1 MCELCVCLICT
12 LHTVD
17 VCACMLIH
25 AVCGHVSIICVYVRT
40 IYLCMHMYVIYV
52 DEC

>member
-1 MCELCVCLICT
+1 MCELCVCLIYT
-12 LHTVD
+12 LHAVH
-17 VCACMLIH
+17 VCTCMLIC
-25 AVCGHVSIICVYVRT
+25 AVCGHVSIMCVCVRT

>member
-1 MCELCVCLICT
+1 MYMYAHLCCMWACVYHVCVC
-12 LHTVD
+12 
-17 VCACMLIH
+17 
-25 AVCGHVSIICVYVRT
+25 VRT